1 MSNALAIAAVTAV
14 LRDLLNNGVVQHDLS
29 SNVGVVSVT
38 CQAARCDQHRA
49 ERGRG
54 VSTCTSTR

>member
-29 SNVGVVSVT
+29 ANVGVVSVT
-38 CQAARCDQHRA
+38 CRR
-49 ERGRG
+49 
-54 VSTCTSTR
+54 T